1 MEEQITAQEI
11 TDTSEAG
18 GGIEE
23 RARRMGWTDQDE
35 FRGHPDRW
43 VDASTYVE
51 RTNEHLPILKG
62 TLTTMEKK
70 MVEQE
75 RLIKDQSRRLEEMQA
90 DVKEFVGYTR
100 LAEERAYQKALTALK
115 AEQRTAVEEQD
126 LSKFDQISADI
137 DEHIK
142 GYAVVSKTT
151 TTDSSS
157 PGGEKVGAKA
167 EDGWAKPGVFEA
179 WTDENKWYKEK
190 PKMATYA
197 YQLDRWLNDNRPG
210 LSQKERLEEITKMVK
225 EEFPEYWSNTRRN
238 IGPTVEGSGD
248 VSVNRA
254 GGKKS
259 YADLPA
265 EAKAACDKF
274 AGKDGTGKTGSI
286 PGYTRADYC
295 KDYDWGV

>member
-1 MEEQITAQEI
+1 
-11 TDTSEAG
+11 
-18 GGIEE
+18 
-23 RARRMGWTDQDE
+23 
-35 FRGHPDRW
+35 
-43 VDASTYVE
+43 
-51 RTNEHLPILKG
+51 
-62 TLTTMEKK
+62 

-100 LAEERAYQKALTALK
+100 LAEERSYLKALAELK
-115 AEQRTAVEEQD
+115 AEQRVAVEEQD

-142 GYAVVSKTT
+142 GYAVVSKPTT
-151 TTDSSS
+151 TVS
-157 PGGEKVGAKA
+157 PDQIGKGGEKVGAKG

-179 WTDENKWYKEK
+179 WTADNKWYSEK

-210 LSQKERLEEITKMVK
+210 LTQRERLDEITKLVK
-225 EEFPEYWSNTRRN
+225 EEFPEYWSNTKRN
-238 IGPTVEGSGD
+238 SGPAVEGSSD
-248 VSVNRA
+248 VAVQGF

-259 YADLPA
+259 YANLPA

-274 AGKDGTGKTGSI
+274 TGKDGTGKSGSI
-286 PGYTRADYC
+286 PGYTRADYVR
-295 KDYDWGV
+295 DYGWED